1 MMTLEIELKELPD
14 IKSYEQV
21 VAIMASAII

>member
-1 MMTLEIELKELPD
+1 MMTLEIELKELLD
-14 IKSYEQV
+14 IKSYEQL